1 MNQNDKCH
9 YHPLSEQKD
18 IIILALVDEEVDDS
32 INSCNDRQHLVQRA
46 IGEYTQAFGQI
57 DNFIQFH
64 IHLEISIILTPVFLP
79 LDRYR
84 LTAVPVPFDIL

>member
-46 IGEYTQAFGQI
+46 IGEYTQAFG
-57 DNFIQFH
+57 
-64 IHLEISIILTPVFLP
+64 
-79 LDRYR
+79 
-84 LTAVPVPFDIL
+84 